1 MVSLC
6 SRWAEG
12 YSGRQGA
19 WGLTCFCCST
29 LFQVSQD
36 LDLDMM
42 QLKLFVP
49 RLSAALSSGLQG
61 PTIFYICI
69 MFLVHNTIKQHCHLI
84 CQVLHGESCLECCHR
99 NKLAVWW
106 KTTPRANQNVAK
118 SSTPSSHIMCL
129 KSRHTCYNLYFLR
142 FLYLLHPK
150 IYLGWKAK
158 DDAATLIPSNPFHTP
173 GFLTYFSLGPKFH
186 ASIC

>member
-12 YSGRQGA
+12 YSGRQGD

-49 RLSAALSSGLQG
+49 RLSAALSSVLQG
-61 PTIFYICI
+61 PTIFYILFL
-69 MFLVHNTIKQHCHLI
+69 MFLVHNTIIKQHCHLI
-84 CQVLHGESCLECCHR
+84 CQVLHGEICLDCCHR

-106 KTTPRANQNVAK
+106 KATPRANQNVAK
-118 SSTPSSHIMCL
+118 SSTPSSLIMCL
-129 KSRHTCYNLYFLR
+129 KSRHTCYNLDFLR

-150 IYLGWKAK
+150 NKKMGWKAK
-158 DDAATLIPSNPFHTP
+158 DDAATFISPNSSHSP
-173 GFLTYFSLGPKFH
+173 GFL
-186 ASIC
+186 

>member
-12 YSGRQGA
+12 YSGRQGD

-42 QLKLFVP
+42 QLKLFVS
-49 RLSAALSSGLQG
+49 RLSAALSSVLQR
-61 PTIFYICI
+61 PTIFIYVSC
-69 MFLVHNTIKQHCHLI
+69 FSSTTLLNNTATLFVRFCMVRFVWIAAIVTSWQYDEKQHQEQIKTLPNHQHHL
-84 CQVLHGESCLECCHR
+84 VTSL
-99 NKLAVWW
+99 
-106 KTTPRANQNVAK
+106 
-118 SSTPSSHIMCL
+118 IMCL
-129 KSRHTCYNLYFLR
+129 KSRHTCYNLDFLR

-173 GFLTYFSLGPKFH
+173 GFLKFFF
-186 ASIC
+186 AWAQIPC